1 MIPPLTIA
9 AIVWIEMIRRKDVYV
24 LLVLLGALLL
34 ALISMNIFGLGG
46 VAGYAQDVG
55 LLLAWLFG
63 WILTVAVST
72 RELPQEETRGTIF
85 PLLAKPI
92 TRLQLLAGKWLGCWS
107 IVCSACGAFYALVVL
122 VALAQGGLPAWLVL
136 AQAYILHMT
145 LLGVIAAMGLMLSTR
160 LHQDAAVALAYVLTA
175 AAFLVVPRVPEF
187 LVGEKGVRGVALL
200 ALYYVVPHFELF
212 DLRRRLVHGYGPV
225 EASVYLTVL
234 GYGLVFIL
242 AFLMLAWLLYRHK
255 RFVRGALPV

>member
-1 MIPPLTIA
+1 MDFLESIPFPFVA
-9 AIVWIEMIRRKDVYV
+9 CMVG
-24 LLVLLGALLL
+24 GALL
-34 ALISMNIFGLGG
+34 M
-46 VAGYAQDVG
+46 VPM
-55 LLLAWLFG
+55 FG
-63 WILTVAVST
+63 WW
-72 RELPQEETRGTIF
+72 P
-85 PLLAKPI
+85 
-92 TRLQLLAGKWLGCWS
+92 
-107 IVCSACGAFYALVVL
+107 
-122 VALAQGGLPAWLVL
+122 
-136 AQAYILHMT
+136 

-187 LVGEKGVRGVALL
+187 LVGEKGVRGAALL

-242 AFLMLAWLLYRHK
+242 VFLMLAWLLYRHK